1 MHMGPIKMG
10 SLGLY
15 YIMYCRF
22 GSFSETVVLV
32 YIVVMRM
39 LIPWFPG
46 ILLFLSG
53 FGRDTREPRNEH
65 PQFACSGSKESVIHI
80 LTAFVPS
87 YGGET

>member
-1 MHMGPIKMG
+1 MV
-10 SLGLY
+10 SLGIY

-22 GSFSETVVLV
+22 GSFSETLVLV

-53 FGRDTREPRNEH
+53 FRRDTREPRNEH
-65 PQFACSGSKESVIHI
+65 PQFACSGSKSYI